1 MYTTP
6 PSLLARLKEQP
17 NSDAWGDFIRLY
29 APLIHR
35 WIRNWGLSEL
45 DAEDLLQETLK
56 KLVVELPRFTYDPQK
71 KFRNW
76 LKKIVRNLYIDLG
89 RKKRLP
95 IGGNGD
101 TVHEIPDSQSIAED
115 KMDREYLF
123 ARIKH
128 LIDLKFGEMAWNA
141 FRQRIMDGKPA
152 KDVITQ
158 PRISPQEVYR
168 LVQKVLKYLREE
180 LNGLLD

>member
-1 MYTTP
+1 MYTTS

-56 KLVVELPRFTYDPQK
+56 KLVTELPQ
-71 KFRNW
+71 
-76 LKKIVRNLYIDLG
+76 
-89 RKKRLP
+89 
-95 IGGNGD
+95 
-101 TVHEIPDSQSIAED
+101 IPDSESIAED
-115 KMDREYLF
+115 RMDREYLF

-128 LIDLKFGEMAWNA
+128 LIDLKFGEVAWNA